1 MKVEVVFVVR
11 RRFFVVTFRL
21 SRCRRGRRRDILSFF
36 FYFVVV
42 VVVVVVIVIIIII
55 IIVID
60 GVLREI
66 KFSLLV
72 FFFLPFKDLY
82 FTHLIFSNFSKLKHG
97 FNNGLLIRHYHH
109 YIKG

>member
-21 SRCRRGRRRDILSFF
+21 SRCRRRRRCDILSFF

-82 FTHLIFSNFSKLKHG
+82 YSHLIFSNFSKLKHG

>member
-21 SRCRRGRRRDILSFF
+21 SRCRRRRRDILSFF

-82 FTHLIFSNFSKLKHG
+82 YSHLIFYNFSKLKHG
-97 FNNGLLIRHYHH
+97 FNNGLLIRHYYH

>member
-21 SRCRRGRRRDILSFF
+21 SRCRRRRRCDILSFF

-42 VVVVVVIVIIIII
+42 VVVVVVIVIINI

-82 FTHLIFSNFSKLKHG
+82 YSHLIFSNFSKLKHG
-97 FNNGLLIRHYHH
+97 FNNVLLIRHYHH